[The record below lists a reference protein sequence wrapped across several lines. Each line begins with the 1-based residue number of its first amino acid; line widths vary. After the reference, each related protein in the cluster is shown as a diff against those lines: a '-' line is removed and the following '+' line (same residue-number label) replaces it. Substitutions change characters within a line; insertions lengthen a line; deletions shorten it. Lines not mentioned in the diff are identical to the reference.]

1 MALSKLTK
9 IKGSTSEVTAT
20 GTTTPRSLSDRFGD
34 SVCPSDNGADKS
46 GSLDSYTALQ
56 FTLDNSED
64 IDLRGKTFRSDST
77 LVVPT
82 GKHVIIK
89 DGTLDLSRVAGDN
102 IDLISQVGVGYTDQV
117 SITTDASYPNTTI
130 SVADGSS
137 YSPKDVIQIKSTGA
151 WSKNTTQSEFAVV
164 QSVSGN
170 NITLLGS
177 VLGDY
182 KVADSAHIRKVDT
195 TTGLVLQNVTVI
207 GNPSYSQN
215 GVALQ
220 RCSYSGYTNLRVI
233 DCKRV
238 SYEVSNSI
246 FITGNGSA
254 VFEHSDTE
262 GLGYGISTVGS
273 QWCNFGDIIGN
284 NCRHVTASGDSSG
297 SEALARWQ
305 TYGNVIGN
313 GCRDA
318 IVDTHDGSCDF
329 SYGAILGTLRY
340 GNGADDGITMEGARI
355 QIGSINMSNVDR
367 FGININY
374 GGMGDTGR
382 LSFIHIGSASIES
395 KVGGDYAI
403 TLATDTGVTS
413 NRIDTFSIGNLTCN
427 SERGV
432 FIRAV
437 NADIG
442 YVDIAGNIES
452 NFDHAFEILS
462 SPTKRV
468 EKVSLR
474 GVLVHN
480 STNASH
486 YPILINGTEWSNN
499 NGGAVATDADLQS
512 LTITNGGSAIAP
524 IRADSCKVAASNLTL
539 KGSYSS
545 GNYIANGVGTVH
557 FNDSQYGKYKF
568 PYNPSNIPT
577 GNSVSTTVTIDDLK
591 FGDFVQATWDEETF
605 GLYVYGYVSAANTIT
620 VVFRN
625 DTGADVNLN
634 PGNINIIVALG

>member
-1 MALSKLTK
+1 MTTRLNNATVVAE
-9 IKGSTSEVTAT
+9 GTS
-20 GTTTPRSLSDRFGD
+20 TPRSLADRFGD
-34 SVCPSDNGADKS
+34 SVCPSDNGADES

-64 IDLRGKTFRSDST
+64 IDLRGKTFRSDSP

-89 DGTLDLSRVAGDN
+89 NGTLDLSRVIEDN
-102 IDLISQVGVGYTDQV
+102 LDLLSQVGIGYTNQV
-117 SITTDASYPNTTI
+117 SITVDASYPDTTI
-130 SVADGSS
+130 SVVDGGG
-137 YSPKDVIQIKSTGA
+137 YSPKDIIQIKSTGA

-182 KVADSAHIRKVDT
+182 KVTDSAYIRKVDT
-195 TTGLVLQNVTVI
+195 ATGLVLQDVTVI

-215 GVALQ
+215 GVVLD
-220 RCSYSGYTNLRVI
+220 RCSYSGYTNLRVV

-246 FITGNGSA
+246 FITGSGSA
-254 VFEHSDTE
+254 VFEHSDIE
-262 GLGYGISTVGS
+262 GLGYGLSTVGS

-284 NCRHVTASGDSSG
+284 NCRHVTTSGDSSG
-297 SEALARWQ
+297 SESLARWQ
-305 TYGNVIGN
+305 TYGNIVGN

-318 IVDTHDGSCDF
+318 IVDTHDGACDF

-340 GNGADDGITMEGARI
+340 GNGADDGVTLEGARF
-355 QIGSINMSNVDR
+355 QIGSINISNVER

-382 LSFIHIGSASIES
+382 LSFVQINSAAIEGKAS
-395 KVGGDYAI
+395 GDYSV
-403 TLATDTGVTS
+403 LVKTDTGITS
-413 NRIDTFSIGNLTCN
+413 NRLDTFSIGNLTCN

-432 FIRAV
+432 YIEAA

-442 YVDIAGNIES
+442 YVDIAGSIES
-452 NFDHAFEILS
+452 NNDHTFEILS
-462 SPTKRV
+462 SSTRRV

-480 STNASH
+480 SVNTTH
-486 YPILINGTEWSNN
+486 YPILANGTAWSAN
-499 NGGAVATDADLQS
+499 NGNAVATDVDLHS
-512 LTITNGGSAIAP
+512 LTITNGGSAITP

-605 GLYVYGYVSAANTIT
+605 GLYVYGYVSATNTVT

-625 DTGADVNLN
+625 DTGADVNLG
-634 PGNINIIVALG
+634 PGNINVAVALG